1 MDFSKRGNPGRQ
13 FKRQSLG
20 MWTERALQP
29 QPFGWHQVD
38 RLALVAAFSV
48 CNANNTTLSIAPGNG
63 GVGVTVRLYQGEAGD
78 YAYADTPASLN
89 ELLEILITKWGS
101 TSEDVKLAL
110 EGFTVQGA
118 SAMPAD

>member
-1 MDFSKRGNPGRQ
+1 M
-13 FKRQSLG
+13 
-20 MWTERALQP
+20 
-29 QPFGWHQVD
+29 D

>member
-1 MDFSKRGNPGRQ
+1 MDFSKRGNPRQQ

-20 MWTERALQP
+20 MWTERTLAP
-29 QPFGWHQVD
+29 QPFGWHLVD
-38 RLALVAAFSV
+38 RVALVAAFSV
-48 CNANNTTLSIAPGNG
+48 CIANSTTLSLAPGNG
-63 GVGVTVRLYQGEAGD
+63 GVGITVRLYQGDAGD

-110 EGFTVQGA
+110 EGFSVQAA